1 VTALRALVAD
11 DEPLARAG
19 MARLVRAT
27 PGFEVA
33 GEARDGDET
42 IAAIAALRPDLVLLD
57 VQMPGRDGF
66 EVIRVVGPARMP
78 QVIFVTAYDAFAV
91 RAFEVQA
98 LDYLLKP
105 FEDRR
110 LREAL
115 SRAARASPVD
125 WARRLE
131 ALVARPPSEPRFEVR
146 LGKRIQLLPCAEIDW
161 AEGASYYTVL
171 HSGSGTH
178 LVREPLRDIEARL
191 DPARFAR
198 VHRSAIVQLD
208 RVRELRPAERALVLR
223 DGTRVQASRA
233 RWPRLLE
240 ALRGLA

>member
-1 VTALRALVAD
+1 
-11 DEPLARAG
+11 
-19 MARLVRAT
+19 
-27 PGFEVA
+27 VA
-33 GEARDGDET
+33 GEARDGEET
-42 IAAIAALRPDLVLLD
+42 IASIEALRPDLVLLD

-66 EVIRVVGPARMP
+66 DVIRAVGPLRMP

-115 SRAARASPVD
+115 GRAARASAAD
-125 WARRLE
+125 WGRRLE
-131 ALVARPPSEPRFEVR
+131 ALVARPEPRFEVR
-146 LGKRIQLLPCAEIDW
+146 LGKRIQLLACAEIDW

-171 HSGSGTH
+171 HAGTGSH

-240 ALRGLA
+240 ALRGLS

>member
-1 VTALRALVAD
+1 MTAIRALVAD

-33 GEARDGDET
+33 GEARDGDD
-42 IAAIAALRPDLVLLD
+42 AVSAIEALRPDLVLLD

-66 EVIRVVGPARMP
+66 EVIRAVGPARMP
-78 QVIFVTAYDAFAV
+78 PVIFVTAYDAFAV

-105 FEDRR
+105 FEDHR

-115 SRAARASPVD
+115 GRAGRASASD
-125 WARRLE
+125 LARRLE
-131 ALVARPPSEPRFEVR
+131 ALVVRPEPRFEVR
-146 LGKRIQLLPCAEIDW
+146 LGKRIQLLSCVEIDW

-171 HSGSGTH
+171 HAGSETH
-178 LVREPLRDIEARL
+178 LVREPLRDIETRL

-233 RWPRLLE
+233 RWPRLLQ

>member
-1 VTALRALVAD
+1 MTAIRALVAD

-27 PGFEVA
+27 AGFEVA
-33 GEARDGDET
+33 GEARDGEE
-42 IAAIAALRPDLVLLD
+42 AISAIEALRPDLVLLD

-66 EVIRVVGPARMP
+66 EVIRAVGPARMP
-78 QVIFVTAYDAFAV
+78 RVVFVTAYDAFAV

-98 LDYLLKP
+98 LDYVLKP

-115 SRAARASPVD
+115 GRAARATPSEL
-125 WARRLE
+125 ARRLE
-131 ALVARPPSEPRFEVR
+131 ALVVRSEPRFEVR
-146 LGKRIQLLPCAEIDW
+146 LGKRIQLLSCAEIDW
-161 AEGASYYTVL
+161 IEGASYYTVL
-171 HSGSGTH
+171 HAGSETH

-191 DPARFAR
+191 DPTRFAR
-198 VHRSAIVQLD
+198 VHRSSIVQLD
-208 RVRELRPAERALVLR
+208 RVRELRPAECALVLR
-223 DGTRVQASRA
+223 DGTRVQASRT

-240 ALRGLA
+240 ALRGIA

>member
-1 VTALRALVAD
+1 MTAIRALVAD

-19 MARLVRAT
+19 MARLVGAS

-66 EVIRVVGPARMP
+66 DVIRAVGPARMP

-98 LDYLLKP
+98 LDYVLKP

-115 SRAARASPVD
+115 GRAARASPVD

-131 ALVARPPSEPRFEVR
+131 ALVARPEPRFEVR
-146 LGKRIQLLPCAEIDW
+146 LGKRIQLLACAEIDW

-171 HSGSGTH
+171 HAGSGTH

-240 ALRGLA
+240 ALRGLS

>member
-1 VTALRALVAD
+1 MTRIRALVAD

-33 GEARDGDET
+33 GEGRDGDET
-42 IAAIAALRPDLVLLD
+42 VAAIAALRPDLVLLD
-57 VQMPGRDGF
+57 VQMPGLDGF
-66 EVIRVVGPARMP
+66 DVIRAVGPARMP
-78 QVIFVTAYDAFAV
+78 QVIFVTAHDAFAV

-98 LDYLLKP
+98 LDYVLKP

-115 SRAARASPVD
+115 GRAARASPVD

-131 ALVARPPSEPRFEVR
+131 ALVARPPAEPRFEVR
-146 LGKRIQLLPCAEIDW
+146 LGKRIQLLPSAEVDW
-161 AEGASYYTVL
+161 VEGASYYTLL
-171 HSGSGTH
+171 HAGSETH

-208 RVRELRPAERALVLR
+208 RVRELRPGECALVLR

-240 ALRGLA
+240 VLRGLA